1 MSQPFVQSA
10 NIWTDSRRSYGGFV
24 RSNFSDFTLS
34 ETEKPSVLA
43 SLVSTAM

>member
-34 ETEKPSVLA
+34 EKPSVLA
-43 SLVSTAM
+43 RLPGC